1 MDPDGDGPNA
11 VMAIKCS
18 VSTCSGPDAGMAM
31 VRMEISV
38 STCSAACARLKL
50 SDPSMRSLPEPSAA
64 LRMAGSSPAPPAD
77 GGGASSSTRCVSVCQ
92 DMAGVRDGRIR
103 SPAAVWRCVGRE
115 WWS

>member
-1 MDPDGDGPNA
+1 VRCCCVFLSGVPLGRGP
-11 VMAIKCS
+11 
-18 VSTCSGPDAGMAM
+18 GPSAGMAA

-77 GGGASSSTRCVSVCQ
+77 GGGASSSTRCVSGHGWCTGWT
-92 DMAGVRDGRIR
+92 DPFTSCG
-103 SPAAVWRCVGRE
+103 AAA
-115 WWS
+115 WWARVAALG